1 MGHHHLT
8 RDERVALAALL
19 RAGQSKSECARELG
33 VHRST
38 VTREIDRAPGEYR
51 AVGADKH
58 ARLLRKESRRSVR
71 KIENDISLEKRITI
85 LLRLGRSPEQISQ
98 EIRNI
103 SDDAIYAWI
112 KRTKKDLAILLPQ
125 RGKVRH
131 RYGKS
136 TGAVQGWTKSVRNI
150 EERPRA
156 ANDRSRI
163 GHWEGDT
170 VVGRDRARLLVHV
183 DRKSRFIVAR
193 LMPDG
198 TADTTHAYTVASLK
212 GLPCR
217 TITYDRGSEF
227 ALWKMIERDTGVC
240 IYFAGAHHP
249 WERGTSENS
258 NGLLR
263 RFFPKGT
270 PLGERLQKDI
280 QRAVKLINHRPRK
293 CLGWKT
299 PCQVF
304 RYCCISD

>member
-1 MGHHHLT
+1 MSHHHLT
-8 RDERVALAALL
+8 RDERVTLAALL
-19 RAGQSKSECARELG
+19 RAGHSKSRCAQELG

-38 VTREIDRAPGEYR
+38 VTRELKRAPGEYR
-51 AVGADKH
+51 AVSADKH
-58 ARLLRKESRRSVR
+58 ARQFRSGSKRSER
-71 KIENDISLEKRITI
+71 KIENDKVLEKRITR

-98 EIRNI
+98 EIGVV

-112 KRTKKDLAILLPQ
+112 KRSKKELAILLPQ
-125 RGKVRH
+125 RGRVRH
-131 RYGKS
+131 RYGTS

-150 EERPRA
+150 EERPKA
-156 ANDRSRI
+156 ANERSRI

-170 VVGRDRARLLVHV
+170 IVGRDRARLLVHV

-198 TADTTHAYTVASLK
+198 TADTTHAYAVTSFK
-212 GLPCR
+212 GLPCHS
-217 TITYDRGSEF
+217 ITYDRGSEF
-227 ALWKMIERDTGVC
+227 ALWKMIERDTGACV
-240 IYFAGAHHP
+240 YFAGAHHP

-263 RFFPKGT
+263 RFFPKGM

-280 QRAVKLINHRPRK
+280 QQAVKLINHRPRK

-299 PCQVF
+299 PCAVF
-304 RYCCISD
+304 RHCCDSG